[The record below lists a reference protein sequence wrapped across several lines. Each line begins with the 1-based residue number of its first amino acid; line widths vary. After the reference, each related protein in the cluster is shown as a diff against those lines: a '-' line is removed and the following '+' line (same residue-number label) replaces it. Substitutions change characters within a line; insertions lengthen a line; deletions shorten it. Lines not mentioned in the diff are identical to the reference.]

1 MTREVLSFTGFLR
14 SSEACGKAGP
24 DGFEKD
30 SGPVMHPEQ
39 NRAQKRNRN
48 RRAGQQ

>member
-1 MTREVLSFTGFLR
+1 LSFTGILR

-30 SGPVMHPEQ
+30 RRPVMRPEQ
-39 NRAQKRNRN
+39 NRA
-48 RRAGQQ
+48 